1 MRNRAIT
8 IAVAILCFNLCCSY
22 AHHNGRGEKTG
33 IGFYNVENLYDTIP
47 SLFYDDNDYTPTGKN
62 NWGKERYEQKLSNL
76 SKVIDAM
83 NMDIIGLAEVESEQ
97 SLRDLVA
104 TLKTDYNYIHRS
116 SSDTR
121 GMDVAL
127 MYKGD
132 KFIANHIAQ
141 IPSACSREFLYV
153 RGELLGERIDIVVC
167 HMPSAMNS
175 YLYRSRA
182 IRALHSFADSL
193 QQNDLGARLIIMG
206 DFNANPSER
215 IMREHFATGRHTM
228 QGMPFMYNPLVEYAR
243 KGFGSYVYQGQ
254 WNLYDNIFISTNF
267 VASRTLRYLRSG
279 IFIRDYMLENDT
291 KKRRGY
297 PLRTIASSVYR
308 GGFSDH
314 LPVFIYLEQ

>member
-1 MRNRAIT
+1 MRNVVIAIA
-8 IAVAILCFNLCCSY
+8 AVILCASICYSY
-22 AHHNGRGEKTG
+22 ARPRANRPQAG

-47 SLFYDDNDYTPTGKN
+47 SLFYDDNNYTPTGKN
-62 NWGKERYEQKLSNL
+62 NWGGQRYHQKLSNL

-97 SLRDLVA
+97 ALKDLVM

-127 MYKGD
+127 LYKGD

-153 RGELLGERIDIVVC
+153 RGELLGERIDVVVC

-182 IRALHSFADSL
+182 IRTLHSFADSL
-193 QQNDLGARLIIMG
+193 QQNDLGARMIIMG
-206 DFNANPSER
+206 DFNANPFER
-215 IMREHFATGRHTM
+215 IMRENFETGRRTM
-228 QGMPFMYNPLVEYAR
+228 QGMPFMYNPLGEYAR

-279 IFIRDYMLENDT
+279 IFIRDYMLESDR

-297 PLRTIASSVYR
+297 PLRTIASSVYL